1 MIKRYNLNADAIHNA
16 LPLIDTQRTVIDGFC
31 PAYLKRPKCT
41 IKRYREYNGMCNN
54 LDHPHWGATLSSYRR
69 LLPADYA
76 DGKKVNVNLIEE
88 KNKKNSS
95 SLKSTPPTPNL
106 KIEHD

>member
-1 MIKRYNLNADAIHNA
+1 MHVDAVHNG
-16 LPLIDTQRTVIDGFC
+16 LPLIDTQRTVIDKFC

-54 LDHPHWGATLSSYRR
+54 LDHPHWGATLAPYRR

-76 DGKKVNVNLIEE
+76 DGKHHWNTNEFLETLETIESE
-88 KNKKNSS
+88 VPVPYKDMAEIA
-95 SLKSTPPTPNL
+95 TTFVF
-106 KIEHD
+106 I